1 MRFPV
6 AIHRRRLFG
15 LIILGVGLIATA
27 PAAAQNNNQGNNNNN
42 NQNQN
47 QNLAGVGGILV
58 DADGVVR
65 MKSFADPT
73 GQLHRQRFAAARA
86 SLDPKLATR
95 SALRKISLTRLDA
108 ALKEKLSSG
117 GQPTDEMRYLAG
129 LTRIR
134 YIFFYPE
141 SGDIVLAGP
150 AEGFAA
156 DLAGRVRGVESAQP
170 VLQLDDLIVALRSF
184 FGTEAQAAPVIS
196 VSIDPTQ
203 EGLANMQRFLQQ
215 VGPRATPGQTQFIT
229 SGLRESL
236 GLQIIRLTGVPATS
250 HFAAVL
256 VEADYRMKLIGIG
269 LENPGIKMA
278 SWVDRTSPRAV
289 SKNALQ
295 RWYFV
300 PDYECLSV
308 SEDETAVELV
318 GNGVKLISADEL
330 VSADGSRQK
339 AAGVDLASKAFTEAF
354 TKNYP
359 AIARWSP
366 VFTELRNVIDLSI
379 AAAYLAHHK
388 LPQQAGWK
396 MDSFL
401 DENAYAVE
409 SLNVPKQV
417 ESAVAGV
424 WRGRTLMTPIGG
436 GVRIQPRKAVDGA
449 KVDLEGTVA
458 KARESVVLEN
468 LAPGQWWWD

>member
-1 MRFPV
+1 MRFP
-6 AIHRRRLFG
+6 AALHRVQWLG
-15 LIILGVGLIATA
+15 LIVLAAGWLAS
-27 PAAAQNNNQGNNNNN
+27 PAAAQVDPNDPGNGNNGNG
-42 NQNQN
+42 NQNI
-47 QNLAGVGGILV
+47 AGVGGIMV

-65 MKSFADPT
+65 MQRFADPT
-73 GQLHRQRFAAARA
+73 GQLHRQRVAAART
-86 SLDPKLATR
+86 SLNPKLATR
-95 SALRKISLTRLDA
+95 SAQRKISLTRLEA
-108 ALKEKLSSG
+108 AVKEKLAAG
-117 GQPTDEMRYLAG
+117 AQPTDEMRYLAG
-129 LTRIR
+129 LTRIQ

-150 AEGFAA
+150 AEGFAT
-156 DLAGRVRGVESAQP
+156 DLAGRVRGVESGQP
-170 VLQLDDLIVALRSF
+170 VLRMDDLIVALRSF
-184 FGTEAQAAPVIS
+184 FAPGAQAAPVIS

-215 VGPRATPGQTQFIT
+215 VGPRATPGQTQLIT

-236 GLQIIRLTGVPATS
+236 GLQTIRLTGVPATS

-269 LENPGIKMA
+269 LENPGVKMA

-330 VSADGSRQK
+330 VASDGSRQQ
-339 AAGVDLASKAFTEAF
+339 AAGVDMASKAFTEAF
-354 TKNYP
+354 TKNYA

-366 VFTELRNVIDLSI
+366 VFTELRNVIDMSI

>member
-1 MRFPV
+1 LV
-6 AIHRRRLFG
+6 
-15 LIILGVGLIATA
+15 VSLIAFA
-27 PAAAQNNNQGNNNNN
+27 PAAAQQNNGNGNNGQNGQNG
-42 NQNQN
+42 NQNIGN
-47 QNLAGVGGILV
+47 VGGIVV
-58 DADGVVR
+58 DANGVVR
-65 MKSFADPT
+65 MQRFADPT
-73 GQLHRQRFAAARA
+73 GQLHRQRALAARA
-86 SLDPKLATR
+86 SLDRKLATR
-95 SALRKISLTRLDA
+95 SELRKISLVRLEA
-108 ALKEKLSSG
+108 ALKEKLAGG

-134 YIFFYPE
+134 YIFVYPE

-156 DLAGRVRGVESAQP
+156 DLSGRVRGVESGLP
-170 VLQLDDLIVALRSF
+170 VLQLDDLIVAMRSF
-184 FGTEAQAAPVIS
+184 FGAEAKGAPVIS

-215 VGPRATPGQTQFIT
+215 FGSRATPAQTQIIT
-229 SGLRESL
+229 ARLRESL
-236 GLQIIRLTGVPATS
+236 GLQTIRLTGVPATS

-278 SWVDRTSPRAV
+278 SWVDRASPRAV
-289 SKNALQ
+289 SRNALQ
-295 RWYFV
+295 RWFFV

-318 GNGVKLISADEL
+318 GNGVKLISSDEL
-330 VSADGSRQK
+330 VASDGSLQQSG
-339 AAGVDLASKAFTEAF
+339 GVDLASKAFTEAF
-354 TKNYP
+354 TKNYA

-366 VFTELRNVIDLSI
+366 VFTELRNVVDLSI

-396 MDSFL
+396 MESFL

-409 SLNVPKQV
+409 SLNVPRQV

-436 GVRIQPRKAVDGA
+436 GVKIQPRKAVDGA
-449 KVDLEGTVA
+449 KVDLEGSVA
-458 KARESVVLEN
+458 KARESVTLN
-468 LAPGQWWWD
+468 HLAPGQWWWD

>member
-1 MRFPV
+1 
-6 AIHRRRLFG
+6 
-15 LIILGVGLIATA
+15 
-27 PAAAQNNNQGNNNNN
+27 
-42 NQNQN
+42 
-47 QNLAGVGGILV
+47 
-58 DADGVVR
+58 
-65 MKSFADPT
+65 
-73 GQLHRQRFAAARA
+73 
-86 SLDPKLATR
+86 
-95 SALRKISLTRLDA
+95 
-108 ALKEKLSSG
+108 
-117 GQPTDEMRYLAG
+117 
-129 LTRIR
+129 
-134 YIFFYPE
+134 
-141 SGDIVLAGP
+141 
-150 AEGFAA
+150 
-156 DLAGRVRGVESAQP
+156 
-170 VLQLDDLIVALRSF
+170 
-184 FGTEAQAAPVIS
+184 
-196 VSIDPTQ
+196 
-203 EGLANMQRFLQQ
+203 
-215 VGPRATPGQTQFIT
+215 
-229 SGLRESL
+229 
-236 GLQIIRLTGVPATS
+236 
-250 HFAAVL
+250 
-256 VEADYRMKLIGIG
+256 
-269 LENPGIKMA
+269 MA